1 MLSRLHQDC
10 LEMLFLRRNFRS
22 IWPTTFVNFA
32 MVVFLQASFFLGFES
47 GVIGGSVALIS
58 C

>member
-1 MLSRLHQDC
+1 MLRLLHQDC
-10 LEMLFLRRNFRS
+10 LEMLFLRRKFRS
-22 IWPTTFVNFA
+22 IWPITFDNFA
-32 MVVFLQASFFLGFES
+32 MVVFLQVSFFLGFES